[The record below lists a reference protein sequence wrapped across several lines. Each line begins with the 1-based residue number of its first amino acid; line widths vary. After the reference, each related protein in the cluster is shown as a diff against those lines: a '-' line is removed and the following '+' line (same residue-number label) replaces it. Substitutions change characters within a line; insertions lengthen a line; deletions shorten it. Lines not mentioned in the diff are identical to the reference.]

1 MTQDKNRLYIIIFL
15 ACLAGYVWIY
25 WFLINTTRSTLSFE
39 VCFIKHISNIPCPSC
54 GSSRSVISI
63 IQGNFLEALRI
74 NPLGYIISI
83 IMIVSPAWIIVDLV
97 FKIKSF
103 YNAFLLMESI
113 FKKYLVSIP
122 LILLLIINWIWNI
135 YKGL

>member
-25 WFLINTTRSTLSFE
+25 WLLINTTRSTSSFE

-63 IQGNFLEALRI
+63 IQGNFREALRI
-74 NPLGYIISI
+74 NPLGYIIAI
-83 IMIVSPAWIIVDLV
+83 IMIISPAWIIVDLV

-103 YNAFLLMESI
+103 YNAFHLMELI
-113 FKKYLVSIP
+113 FKKYLLSIP
-122 LILLLIINWIWNI
+122 SILLLIINWIWNI